1 MTKKTKMFLAV
12 GVLAVAGYY
21 YWKSKQTTTKAGFLA
36 GKVDPMGS
44 NGAFKKFSGPVGD
57 VMK

>member
-1 MTKKTKMFLAV
+1 MFLAV